1 MAPFGDYISRSDAA
15 PIMMPEEVSNEIF
28 EAVENYSIVDR
39 LATRAPNMAASQR
52 RIPVLSVLPN
62 VYFVGEKGRSP
73 QTFGA
78 LKQTTEQQWQNKY
91 LNAEEMACIVVVPE
105 NVLDDEEFDVWES
118 VKPQIAGA
126 IAAKKDNAIFFGENN
141 VTVPVA
147 WPDGLLVGMPADHLV
162 PVGTNADLYSDIFG
176 VGGVF
181 SKFEE
186 DGFMATGHVADLTMR
201 ARLRDMR
208 DGNGNLVYVQDMRSS
223 IPYSLDGTQLEWA
236 KNGSWDP
243 TTALMLSGDFSQL
256 IWCVRRDV
264 DFKIF
269 TTGVITD
276 DSNNITHNLLQE
288 DLIALRV
295 TFRMAWQLPNPINR
309 VNTNS
314 ATRYPFAA
322 LTPAGS
328 S

>member
-1 MAPFGDYISRSDAA
+1 MSPFGDYISRADAA
-15 PIMMPEEVSNEIF
+15 PIMMPEEVSEEIF
-28 EAVENYSIVDR
+28 DAVENYSMIDR
-39 LATRAPNMAASQR
+39 LTTRVPNMAASQR
-52 RIPVLSVLPN
+52 RLPVLSVLPN
-62 VYFVGEKGRSP
+62 VYFVGEKGRTP

-78 LKQTTEQQWQNKY
+78 LKQTTEQRWENKF
-91 LNAEEMACIVVVPE
+91 LNAEEMACIVVIPE
-105 NVLDDEEFDVWES
+105 NVLDDEEFDVWAS

-126 IAAKKDNAIFFGENN
+126 IAAKKDSAIIFGESD

-147 WPDGLLVGMPADHLV
+147 WPDGLMVGMPVDHKVAL
-162 PVGTNADLYSDIFG
+162 GTLEDTYADIFG
-176 VGGVF
+176 EGGVF
-181 SKFEE
+181 SRFEE
-186 DGFMATGHVADLTMR
+186 DGFMATGHVAALSMR
-201 ARLRDMR
+201 AKLRNMR
-208 DGNGNLVYVQDMRSS
+208 DGNGNLIYVQDMRST
-223 IPYSLDGTQLEWA
+223 IPYSLDGVPLEWA

-243 TTALMLSGDFSQL
+243 TEALLLSGDFKEVV
-256 IWCVRRDV
+256 WTVRRDV

-276 DSNNITHNLLQE
+276 DAGNITHNLLQE

-309 VNTNS
+309 VNTNA